1 MREQGDRT
9 VATLSNGVTLSAI
22 ELECPFAN
30 TSTGPVG
37 VGF

>member
-9 VATLSNGVTLSAI
+9 VATLTNGVTLSTI

-30 TSTGPVG
+30 TSIGPVH

>member
-9 VATLSNGVTLSAI
+9 VATLTNGVTLSAI

-30 TSTGPVG
+30 TSIGPVD

>member
-1 MREQGDRT
+1 MREQGDRK
-9 VATLSNGVTLSAI
+9 VATITNSVTLSAI